1 MRVGDVGVG
10 GVRGGER
17 MGWEGRGVLP
27 VCACVWRLSLLC
39 EPSAGFL
46 DRTNTPNAIGLGGK
60 VTSLD
65 QSPGGWGSRMRWE
78 GYRGWVGQQN
88 EVGGVP
94 WVGGASQ

>member
-1 MRVGDVGVG
+1 M
-10 GVRGGER
+10 
-17 MGWEGRGVLP
+17 GRGWDGREEVCCLCVL
-27 VCACVWRLSLLC
+27 VVWRLSLLC

-78 GYRGWVGQQN
+78 GYHGWVGQQN